1 MQQLLV
7 AFLFLLFSY
16 SFSSAQDAT
25 TLSATGDLLEDSAQN
40 WSGTYGTGW
49 WGGVS
54 GGPNPNRLPNDTGF
68 IWSYGDN
75 VLSTTIA
82 INTALQQAGI
92 QVNGYTYVW
101 RVKNGN
107 ANIYTQ
113 QPGIDDFII
122 TVDVLDSNGNTYQSY
137 EYDYSYSHNWT
148 NHIGAEIFPDQFLPP
163 SYFSNIVVSAQGED
177 VGYWAGWYGPE
188 FNVRDSELRLVFGTN
203 PCHNNQL
210 YDPQCPDYAN
220 ALFDQ
225 QCSINP
231 LFDTSCSGYAAAYLS
246 QQCSANSLY
255 DTSCP
260 GYAQAYYNQQCT
272 QDPLYDVGCDGYD
285 IAYFN
290 QQCSLD
296 ATYNSEC
303 PGFYLAMC
311 EQDPLYSPGCVGY
324 DTAYFNYQCSLDSQ
338 YDQSCIGY
346 VDLSNDGDFTEIFD
360 PVIEDILEE
369 EYNDNIYVADLTV
382 PDFVIEYF
390 EEALEV
396 DIIFAERDDFEEA
409 LEQDLEEE
417 LAELDEEELVENPFE
432 RERDV
437 LDQDTAGDSNVGEA
451 NDGQSKT
458 EDDIENEIKT
468 LEKAADGEG
477 KPEQVEKPKADVQ
490 ESSSDVRPDPVSSR
504 RDKLKMLIAAK
515 ANQATKELEDAVT
528 LEQQMNIQKRILAL
542 ISFVPDFKDEYTE
555 KEVTQVNFYPPK
567 PVVDHAYA
575 RWFLNDPTFGAM
587 EDLQYPS
594 LR

>member
-1 MQQLLV
+1 M
-7 AFLFLLFSY
+7 
-16 SFSSAQDAT
+16 
-25 TLSATGDLLEDSAQN
+25 
-40 WSGTYGTGW
+40 
-49 WGGVS
+49 
-54 GGPNPNRLPNDTGF
+54 
-68 IWSYGDN
+68 
-75 VLSTTIA
+75 
-82 INTALQQAGI
+82 
-92 QVNGYTYVW
+92 
-101 RVKNGN
+101 
-107 ANIYTQ
+107 
-113 QPGIDDFII
+113 
-122 TVDVLDSNGNTYQSY
+122 
-137 EYDYSYSHNWT
+137 
-148 NHIGAEIFPDQFLPP
+148 
-163 SYFSNIVVSAQGED
+163 VSAQGED

-311 EQDPLYSPGCVGY
+311 DQDPLYSPGCVGY

-458 EDDIENEIKT
+458 EDDVENEIKT